1 MIELALD
8 SPAQHTGTERYA
20 LSFAVN
26 AQGSEHDIQGNFVQF
41 TFRPEAVILKWERIL
56 GGVWRPRLH
65 SGVGLHGKGSRI
77 CGRRVLK
84 DNTLGEQEGWQDVW
98 TSRRLSAYALSLPGL
113 EELIETITKELPA

>member
-26 AQGSEHDIQGNFVQF
+26 AQGPEHDTQGNYVQF
-41 TFRPEAVILKWERIL
+41 TFRPEYVILKWERSL

-65 SGVGLHGKGSRI
+65 SGVSQHTKGSRI
-77 CGRRVLK
+77 CGHRVLK
-84 DNTLGEQEGWQDVW
+84 DGSLGEQEGWQDVW
-98 TSRRLSAYALSLPGL
+98 TSGRLSAYALSLPGL
-113 EELIETITKELPA
+113 EELINTIAKELPA